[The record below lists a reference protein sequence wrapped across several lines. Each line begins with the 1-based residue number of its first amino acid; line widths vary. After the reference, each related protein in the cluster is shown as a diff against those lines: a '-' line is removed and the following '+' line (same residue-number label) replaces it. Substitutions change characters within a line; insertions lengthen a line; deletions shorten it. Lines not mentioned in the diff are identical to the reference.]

1 MCGLYKNLFR
11 HFLKEQ
17 ANKLLDCHNYNL
29 RLDPPPPSP
38 EIKDEQAARR
48 PKRIKFGGGG
58 GGTGRVQVFH
68 CPRKYGR
75 LLVRE
80 LWIESVLKAENT
92 SNLVSNKQKGQGR
105 KNGAKLYKFNTKVFF
120 YNKNT
125 PGNNIIKDVL
135 VL

>member
-17 ANKLLDCHNYNL
+17 ASKLVDCHNYNL
-29 RLDPPPPSP
+29 RLDPTPSP

-48 PKRIKFGGGG
+48 PKRIKFFFGG

-80 LWIESVLKAENT
+80 LWIESVLKAENP
-92 SNLVSNKQKGQGR
+92 SNLVSNKQKDRVGKMDQSHTR
-105 KNGAKLYKFNTKVFF
+105 SKQKFSFTIRIHQV
-120 YNKNT
+120 T
-125 PGNNIIKDVL
+125 IL
-135 VL
+135 

>member
-17 ANKLLDCHNYNL
+17 ANKLVDCHNYNL
-29 RLDPPPPSP
+29 RLDPPPTSP
-38 EIKDEQAARR
+38 EIKDEQASRR

-58 GGTGRVQVFH
+58 VGTGRVQVFH

-80 LWIESVLKAENT
+80 LWIESVLKAENP
-92 SNLVSNKQKGQGR
+92 SNLVSNKQKEQGR
-105 KNGAKLYKFNTKVFF
+105 KNGSKLYKSKTKVFF
-120 YNKNT
+120 YKKNT